1 MIRKKFVG
9 GIMNILYIE
18 PFFGGSHKAWYEQ
31 VKKHSQHHFDVLSMD
46 ARFWKWRMYG
56 GAVTLA
62 ENFLAYTK
70 PVDLI
75 LVSDM
80 LDLTTFL
87 ALCRH
92 KITIPIGIYYH
103 ENQFAYPWQ
112 ENSEDIQQGR
122 DVNYGMMNYLS
133 ALVADFIVFNSDYNR
148 NSFFE
153 GLQDVLNKMPD
164 YPHNTLAGLQAK
176 SDILPVGIQVP
187 RPILPTLPSKQTQ
200 TKSPLILWNHRLEYD
215 KNPDGFFDLLL
226 RLKADGHDFRLAFLG
241 ESNEKSRKNYG
252 RKLDALSDH
261 IVVQGHLT
269 YDEYLDWLALSD
281 LLPVTSIHDFFGIS
295 VMEAIAYGVK
305 PLLPKRLSYPDLYDD
320 KKNPSLFYRTE
331 EELYEKMVDAIIHID
346 AVRKESYAH
355 LTERYWWTSVGKE
368 YDEYFKKLLKK

>member
-92 KITIPIGIYYH
+92 KITVPIGIYYH

-112 ENSEDIQQGR
+112 ENSEDKKQGR

-133 ALVADFIVFNSDYNR
+133 ALAADFILFNSGYNR
-148 NSFFE
+148 DSFFQ
-153 GLQDVLNKMPD
+153 GIQDVLNKMPD
-164 YPHNTLAGLQAK
+164 YPHNTLAGLKAK

-187 RPILPTLPSKQTQ
+187 RPILPTLPSKQML

-241 ESNEKSRKNYG
+241 ESNEKSRK
-252 RKLDALSDH
+252 KLWA
-261 IVVQGHLT
+261 
-269 YDEYLDWLALSD
+269 
-281 LLPVTSIHDFFGIS
+281 
-295 VMEAIAYGVK
+295 
-305 PLLPKRLSYPDLYDD
+305 
-320 KKNPSLFYRTE
+320 
-331 EELYEKMVDAIIHID
+331 
-346 AVRKESYAH
+346 
-355 LTERYWWTSVGKE
+355 
-368 YDEYFKKLLKK
+368 

>member
-1 MIRKKFVG
+1 
-9 GIMNILYIE
+9 MNILYIE

-62 ENFLAYTK
+62 ENFLAYTE

-92 KITIPIGIYYH
+92 KISVPIGVYYH

-187 RPILPTLPSKQTQ
+187 RPISPALPSKQTL